1 MDQHNP
7 CMSALSIP
15 ASCSQE
21 AIGATTSERAKQC
34 ALWAHM
40 EKGSGANPPVA
51 HLPYVFVILQKVKTW
66 VPPLLAASNE
76 SFACYF
82 ASQHQNCRT
91 KEGGCLP
98 QPCYASWQGA
108 LFAAGR
114 DSSSRVAWRLIIA
127 VTDLKLCISSPLPK
141 FCTTRKSMQ
150 TFPGISSQQL
160 PVPEHPWEEA
170 LTHVF
175 AGYTHG
181 SPLFHLACLHN
192 HTHHYWVTGIEN
204 KLREYF
210 HLARKYCYMPGRQ
223 QRKGILK

>member
-108 LFAAGR
+108 LCCRTRLFQQSSMMADHCSNWSKTLHLISSAKILHNKEVHA
-114 DSSSRVAWRLIIA
+114 DISWDIIPATTSSRASLGRGSYSRFCWVHTWE
-127 VTDLKLCISSPLPK
+127 SPVSPGLPP
-141 FCTTRKSMQ
+141 Q
-150 TFPGISSQQL
+150 P
-160 PVPEHPWEEA
+160 HPS
-170 LTHVF
+170 LL
-175 AGYTHG
+175 GHG
-181 SPLFHLACLHN
+181 N
-192 HTHHYWVTGIEN
+192 W
-204 KLREYF
+204 K
-210 HLARKYCYMPGRQ
+210 
-223 QRKGILK
+223 